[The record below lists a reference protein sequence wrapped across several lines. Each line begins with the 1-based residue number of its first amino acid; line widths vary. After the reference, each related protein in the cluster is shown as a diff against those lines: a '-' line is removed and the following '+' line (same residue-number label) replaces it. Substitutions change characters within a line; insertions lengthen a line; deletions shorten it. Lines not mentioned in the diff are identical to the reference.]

1 MTTKIVTTEEMR
13 RLESEADAA
22 GITYADMMEHAGRA
36 VADAVLARIVPV
48 ETTALVLVGPGNNGG
63 DGLVAARHLHEAGV
77 AVKVF
82 SLKPLDESDSKVVA
96 LRERSVFIVDFEDD
110 PSTVL
115 RQAQDASSG
124 EALQSR
130 ALKHLVGS
138 ATVIVD
144 AVFGTGARLPLKD
157 NTAQMMDLAKRH
169 VAAKPKPPLV
179 VAVDCP
185 SGTNCDTGEIDPAAL
200 RADVTVTFGAAKAG
214 QFKFPAAD
222 FLGELIIAPIGWPDD
237 LPGLKAINL
246 ELADADRISL
256 PERKRDAHKYTFG
269 KVLVVAGSKKYVG
282 AAYLAGAAAY
292 RCGAGLVTLAVP
304 DPIYPILAAQLPEA
318 TWEPLPSE
326 SGFISASAV
335 EVVRTAMDKADALI
349 LGPGWGTAETT
360 LNFLRALL
368 TTWERP
374 ERQSKDAPATVADA
388 IRSYANLNV
397 LVDADGLRLLAQ
409 IEGWPDLL
417 PKPAVLTPH
426 PGEMAAL
433 TWLDKEEIQKD
444 RVGIARKFAARWGHI
459 VLLKG
464 AFTVVAAP
472 DGRAVLEPFA
482 TPALAKAGSG
492 DVLSGIIGGLLAQ
505 GLAPFEAAVA
515 GAFIHG
521 KTAEAATGLH
531 GNTTS
536 IIAGDLIAALPKVMA
551 ELST

>member
-36 VADAVLARIVPV
+36 VADAVLARTAPV

-77 AVKVF
+77 AVKVY
-82 SLKPLDESDSKVVA
+82 SLKPLDESDAKVVA
-96 LRERSVFIVDFEDD
+96 LRERSVFIVDFEND
-110 PSTVL
+110 L
-115 RQAQDASSG
+115 QA
-124 EALQSR
+124 R
-130 ALKHLVGS
+130 VLKHLVGS
-138 ATVIVD
+138 ATVILD
-144 AVFGTGARLPLKD
+144 ALFGTGARLPLKD
-157 NTAQMMDLAKRH
+157 KAAQMMDLAKRH
-169 VAAKPKPPLV
+169 LTAKPKPPLV

-185 SGTNCDTGEIDPAAL
+185 SGANCDTGEIDPAAL
-200 RADVTVTFGAAKAG
+200 RADVTVTFGAAKTG

-246 ELADADRISL
+246 ELADAGRVKL
-256 PERKRDAHKYTFG
+256 PERRRDAHKYAFG

-326 SGFISASAV
+326 SGFIAASAA
-335 EVVRTAMDKADALI
+335 EVVRTAIGQANALI
-349 LGPGWGTAETT
+349 LGPGWGTEETT

-368 TTWERP
+368 TTWERI
-374 ERQSKDAPATVADA
+374 SSATVAGIA
-388 IRSYANLNV
+388 ATSRSYDMRV
-397 LVDADGLRLLAQ
+397 LIDADGLRLLAQ

-433 TWLDKEEIQKD
+433 TGLDKDDIQKD
-444 RVGIARKFAARWGHI
+444 RVGIARKFAARWGHV

-472 DGRAVLEPFA
+472 DGRAVIEPFA

-505 GLAPFEAAVA
+505 SLAPFEAAVA
-515 GAFIHG
+515 GALMHG
-521 KTAEAATGLH
+521 KAAEAATGLH
-531 GNTTS
+531 GNTAS
-536 IIAGDLIAALPKVMA
+536 IVAGDLIAALPKVMA

>member
-1 MTTKIVTTEEMR
+1 MTTKIVTTKEMR
-13 RLESEADAA
+13 HLESEADAA
-22 GITYADMMEHAGRA
+22 GITYADMMERAGRA
-36 VADAVLARIVPV
+36 VVDVILARSVPA
-48 ETTALVLVGPGNNGG
+48 ETTALILVGPGNNGG

-77 AVKVF
+77 AVKVY
-82 SLKPLDESDSKVVA
+82 SLKPLDESDSKVIA
-96 LRERSVFIVDFEDD
+96 LRERSVFILDFEDD
-110 PSTVL
+110 PSTG
-115 RQAQDASSG
+115 SG

-130 ALKHLVGS
+130 VLKHLVGS

-157 NTAQMMDLAKRH
+157 KAAQMLDLAKRH
-169 VAAKPKPPLV
+169 IPTKSKPPLV

-200 RADVTVTFGAAKAG
+200 RADVTVTFGAAKVG

-222 FLGELIIAPIGWPDD
+222 YCGELIVAPIGWPDD

-246 ELADADRISL
+246 ELANAEQIKL
-256 PERKRDAHKYTFG
+256 PARKRGAHKYTFG

-292 RCGAGLVTLAVP
+292 RVGAGLVTLAVP

-326 SGFISASAV
+326 SGFIAEGAAD
-335 EVVRTAMDKADALI
+335 VVRTAMGKADALI
-349 LGPGWGTAETT
+349 LGPGWGTEQTT
-360 LNFLRALL
+360 LNFLRSLLKTWEQIASTTRSHALL
-368 TTWERP
+368 GML
-374 ERQSKDAPATVADA
+374 
-388 IRSYANLNV
+388 I
-397 LVDADGLRLLAQ
+397 DADGLRLLAQ

-417 PKPAVLTPH
+417 PKPVVLTPH
-426 PGEMAAL
+426 PGEMATL
-433 TWLDKEEIQKD
+433 TGLDKDEIQKD
-444 RVGIARKFAARWGHI
+444 RVGIARKFAARWGHV

-472 DGRAVLEPFA
+472 DGRTVIEPFA

-515 GAFIHG
+515 GAFMHG
-521 KTAEAATGLH
+521 KAAEAATGLH
-531 GNTTS
+531 GNTAS
-536 IIAGDLIAALPKVMA
+536 IVAGDLIAALPKVIA
-551 ELST
+551 EWFS